1 MSKRTAREAGKVIG
15 VRLTPD
21 EVDDLQS
28 WLETLDE
35 QALAALRSADP
46 RPDDERGRRVPSRT
60 SVAYRAIWF
69 LGLEA
74 ARELAESG
82 SE

>member
-1 MSKRTAREAGKVIG
+1 MSKRTAKEAGKVIG
-15 VRLTPD
+15 IRLTPD

-35 QALAALRSADP
+35 QALAALRPADP
-46 RPDDERGRRVPSRT
+46 RPDDERGRRIRSKT

-74 ARELAESG
+74 ARQMAR
-82 SE
+82 SEDA